1 MRYVALLRGINVGGH
16 RKLPMAEL
24 RAALDAAGYEDVAT
38 YVQSGN
44 VVLTAP
50 KQATARLERALET
63 TIEEAFGFPVGVM
76 VRTEP
81 ELKAVVAADP
91 LKKAT
96 ADPAKHLV
104 LFAAAELDA
113 KKVAALVPDDP
124 APEAFAVRGRELYVW
139 AENGIGRSALRDK
152 LSDKRLGAAT
162 TGRNR
167 RTLEK
172 LLALCAGP

>member
-16 RKLPMAEL
+16 RKLPMADL
-24 RAALDAAGYEDVAT
+24 RAALEVAGYDDVAT

-50 KQATARLERALET
+50 KQTTAKLERALER
-63 TIEEAFGFPVGVM
+63 TIADALGFPVDVM
-76 VRTEP
+76 VRTEA
-81 ELKAVVAADP
+81 ELKAVVEADP
-91 LKKAT
+91 LKRAKD
-96 ADPAKHLV
+96 DPAKHLV
-104 LFAAAELDA
+104 LFADTKLDA

-139 AENGIGRSALRDK
+139 AEHGIGRSALRDT

>member
-16 RKLPMAEL
+16 RKVPMGEL
-24 RAALDAAGYEDVAT
+24 RAALQAAGHTEVAT

-50 KQATARLERALET
+50 KTTTAKLEKALEA
-63 TIEEAFGFPVGVM
+63 TIEDAFGFAVQVM
-76 VRTEP
+76 VRTEA
-81 ELKAVVAADP
+81 ELEAVVAADP
-91 LKKAT
+91 LGRAKD
-96 ADPAKHLV
+96 DPAKHLV
-104 LFAAAELDA
+104 LFADTKLDA

-139 AENGIGRSALRDK
+139 AEHGIGRSPLRDQ
-152 LSDKRLGAAT
+152 LSDKRLGTAT

>member
-16 RKLPMAEL
+16 RTVPMADL
-24 RAALDAAGYEDVAT
+24 RAALEAAGHEDAAT

-63 TIEEAFGFPVGVM
+63 TIEEAFGFPVDVM

-81 ELKAVVAADP
+81 ELKAVVETDP
-91 LKKAT
+91 LKKAN

-104 LFAAAELDA
+104 LFADAKLDA
-113 KKVAALVPDDP
+113 KKAAALVPGDP
-124 APEAFAVRGRELYVW
+124 APEAFAVRGRELYRW
-139 AENGIGRSALRDK
+139 AETGIGRSALRDK
-152 LSDKRLGAAT
+152 LSDRRLGAAT
-162 TGRNR
+162 TGRNW
-167 RTLEK
+167 RTLLK
-172 LLALCAGP
+172 LLELAR